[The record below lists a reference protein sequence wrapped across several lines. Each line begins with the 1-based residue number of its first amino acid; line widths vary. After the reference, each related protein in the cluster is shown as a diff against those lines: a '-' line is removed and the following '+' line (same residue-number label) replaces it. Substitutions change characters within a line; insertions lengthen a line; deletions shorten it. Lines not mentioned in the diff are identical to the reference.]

1 MKLIKHLANLG
12 YGSRKE
18 MAALIRNGRVTD
30 AAGNEID
37 EDAEIAHAEI
47 RLDGKPLDPDASA
60 VIMLH
65 KPVGFTCST
74 KDPGRIVYDILP
86 MRWRLRK
93 PPISPVGRLDRDT
106 SGLLLFTADGG
117 YLHRVISP
125 RSNVPK
131 VYEVA
136 LARPLDG
143 SEVSLFASGTVILES
158 DTKPLLPAELE
169 IIDPTHA
176 RLTLHEGRYHQVR
189 RMFAA
194 AGNHVEKLHRS
205 KVGGLTLG
213 DLPEGEW
220 RVLSSDEAA
229 RVILPGTLQIPGAA
243 TA

>member
-1 MKLIKHLANLG
+1 MKLVKHLANLG

-18 MAALIRNGRVTD
+18 VTALIRNGRVTD
-30 AAGNEID
+30 AGGGEID
-37 EDAEIAHAEI
+37 ADADLAHDDI
-47 RLDGKPLDPDASA
+47 RLDGERLDPDPHA

-86 MRWRLRK
+86 MRWRFRK
-93 PPISPVGRLDRDT
+93 PPISAIGRLDRDT

-117 YLHRVISP
+117 FLHRVISP
-125 RSNVPK
+125 KSNVPK
-131 VYEVA
+131 VYEAA

-143 SEVSLFASGTVILES
+143 SEVSLFASGTMMLES
-158 DTKPLLPAELE
+158 ESKPLLPAELV
-169 IIDPTHA
+169 IIDPLHA

-205 KVGGLTLG
+205 AIGGLALG
-213 DLPEGEW
+213 DLAEGAW
-220 RVLSSDEAA
+220 RVLSDDEKAH
-229 RVILPGTLQIPGAA
+229 VIL
-243 TA
+243 